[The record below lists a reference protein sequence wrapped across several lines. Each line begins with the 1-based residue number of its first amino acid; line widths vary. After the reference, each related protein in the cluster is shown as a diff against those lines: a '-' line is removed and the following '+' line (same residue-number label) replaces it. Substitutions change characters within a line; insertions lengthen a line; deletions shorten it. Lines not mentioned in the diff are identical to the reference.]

1 MVVELLDA
9 ELDSAVSVE
18 DELADSS
25 LEAASLLLT
34 DSSSEELDALDSED
48 DDSEDSEDSEDVDL
62 VVDERFVLEET
73 AVCGFDDF

>member
-48 DDSEDSEDSEDVDL
+48 DDSEDVDL

>member
-25 LEAASLLLT
+25 LGAASLLLT

-48 DDSEDSEDSEDVDL
+48 DDSEDSEDVDL